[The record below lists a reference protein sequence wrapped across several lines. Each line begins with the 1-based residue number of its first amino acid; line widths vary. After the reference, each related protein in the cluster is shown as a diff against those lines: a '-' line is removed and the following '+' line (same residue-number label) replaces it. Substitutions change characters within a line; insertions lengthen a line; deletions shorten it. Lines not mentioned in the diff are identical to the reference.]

1 MLKDLSYLDSNRT
14 GIWGWSYG
22 GYLTLMTLMQVLDK
36 EKSDKHLFK
45 VSNMVAIDFITIQH
59 SHDSFQRTRMMSLSV
74 VFLLLPQRTGYSMTQ
89 CILKDLCD
97 YQQMKI
103 IGLDMNKLAF

>member
-45 VSNMVAIDFITIQH
+45 VSNIDFIAIQH
-59 SHDSFQRTRMMSLSV
+59 SHDSF
-74 VFLLLPQRTGYSMTQ
+74 
-89 CILKDLCD
+89 
-97 YQQMKI
+97 
-103 IGLDMNKLAF
+103 